1 MKNLAEQDWIRIRGA
16 AVNNL
21 KHIDLDIPRNHF
33 TVITG
38 LSGSGKSSLAF
49 DTLFAEG
56 QRRFAESI
64 SWFARQ
70 FLGRMAKP
78 AVDSITGIPPAI
90 AIEQKVNTRN
100 PRSTVGTNTEIY
112 DYLRL
117 LFARIGRTYSPISGQ
132 EVTCDDME
140 SVLAFL
146 QTLPA
151 GAVCYLTAVLD
162 WEQKK
167 YRIEQIINLKEE
179 GFSRLLLENRQ
190 ILRMD
195 AYLAEPERYQDQQ
208 AELLVD
214 RVTLPEDGALDEDTI
229 ARLCDSIQTAFDKG
243 NGKLNIIIDGQVH
256 GFSTRYEADGLHF
269 EPMQEWDFNYNNP
282 IGACRHCGGLGKVSG
297 IDETL
302 VVPDPNRSLYEDG
315 IACWRGDVMK
325 YFKEQVL
332 LHAEKY
338 KFPVH
343 TPYRLLTQAQKDLL
357 WNGTEDFEGINGFFQ
372 WAETKRHKIQ
382 FKYLISRYS
391 GRTTCPVCH
400 GSRLKE
406 EALYVRVG
414 GKNIAELTQMTI
426 GELNHFFKNLQ
437 LNEHDQAI
445 AASTLKEICLR
456 LQCIED
462 VGLSYLTLSR
472 ASNTLSG
479 GESQRVN
486 LVSSLGNSLTGSMYI
501 LDEPS
506 IGLHPR
512 DTQRLISV
520 LLRLRDLGNTVIVV
534 EHDEEIIKA
543 ADYLVDIGPDAG
555 RYGGEIVYAGPVPT
569 AATIQEI
576 QARHPLSHTLAYLA
590 HQDKANAQQ
599 LPRPWTYSI
608 RVRGAAENNLKG
620 IDVRFPLRVMTA
632 VTGVSGSGKSSL
644 VGDILYPALRRE
656 LMQMGD
662 KPGLYSGLDGDLNK
676 ITAVEYVDQNPIG
689 KSSRSNPATY
699 LKIYDEIRKL
709 FSEQPYAKAC
719 GFGHSH
725 FSFNIDG
732 GRCPECLGEGI
743 VRIPMQFMADIV
755 MTCESCG
762 GKRFLPEILEVRYK
776 GKDICEILDMSIV
789 EAYEFFSAQP
799 EPQAKRIAERLLP
812 LRAVGLDYIKLGQ
825 SSSTLSGGESQRV
838 KLAYFLSK
846 DTPATLFIFDEPTT
860 GLHFADIEKLMAS
873 FQALLEKGHTI
884 IVVEHNTAVI
894 RAADWVL
901 DLGPDGGVAGG
912 ELVFEGT
919 PAQLARQPQLPT
931 GAALAA
937 LL

>member
-1 MKNLAEQDWIRIRGA
+1 MKEFKHQEWIQIRGA

-21 KHIDLDIPRNHF
+21 KNIDLDIPRNQF

-64 SWFARQ
+64 SSFARQ

-78 AVDSITGIPPAI
+78 AVDRISGIPPAI

-100 PRSTVGTNTEIY
+100 PRSTVGTSTEIY

-132 EVTCDDME
+132 EVTCDDLDT
-140 SVLAFL
+140 VLSFI

-151 GAVCYLTAVLD
+151 NTLCYLTAVLD
-162 WEQKK
+162 WEQEK
-167 YRIEQIINLKEE
+167 YRIEQVLNLKEE
-179 GFSRLLLENRQ
+179 GFSRLLLDHQQ

-195 AYLAEPERYQDQQ
+195 AYLSEPERYQEQD

-214 RVTLPEDGALDEDTI
+214 RISMPENGKLDEDTL
-229 ARLCDSIQTAFDKG
+229 ARLMDSIQTAFDKG
-243 NGKLNIIIDGQVH
+243 NGKLHLIIDGQAH
-256 GFSTRYEADGLHF
+256 TFSTRYEADGLHF

-282 IGACRHCGGLGKVSG
+282 IGACKHCGGLGKISG
-297 IDETL
+297 IDENL
-302 VVPDPNRSLYEDG
+302 VVPDPNRSLYDDG

-332 LHAEKY
+332 LHAEKHH
-338 KFPVH
+338 FPVH
-343 TPYRLLTQAQKDLL
+343 TPYRELTQAQKDLL
-357 WNGTEDFEGINGFFQ
+357 WNGTEDFEGIHGFFR

-391 GRTTCPVCH
+391 GRTTCPECN
-400 GSRLKE
+400 GSRLKK

-426 GELNHFFKNLQ
+426 GQ
-437 LNEHDQAI
+437 LNQFFQNIQLSDYELQI
-445 AASTLKEICLR
+445 AAGTLQELRLR

-472 ASNTLSG
+472 ASSTLSG
-479 GESQRVN
+479 GESQRIN

-534 EHDEEIIKA
+534 EHDEEIIRA

-555 RYGGEIVYAGPVPT
+555 RFGGEIVYAGPVPD
-569 AATIQEI
+569 AASIQQI
-576 QARHPLSHTLAYLA
+576 RSQYPHSHTLAYLE
-590 HQDKANAQQ
+590 QPIGSLSNSV
-599 LPRPWTYSI
+599 RSWTHSI
-608 RVRGAAENNLKG
+608 QVCGAAENNLKG
-620 IDVRFPLRVMTA
+620 INVRFPLRVMTA

-656 LMQMGD
+656 LLQMGD
-662 KPGLYSGLDGDLNK
+662 KPGLYSGLSGDLNK
-676 ITAVEYVDQNPIG
+676 ISNIEYVDQNPIG

-709 FSEQPYAKAC
+709 YSDQPYAKSC

-762 GKRFLPEILEVRYK
+762 GKRFLPEIIEVRYK
-776 GKDICEILDMSIV
+776 GKDISEILDMSIV
-789 EAYEFFSAQP
+789 EAYDFFSAQP
-799 EPQAKRIAERLLP
+799 EAQAKRIAERLLP

-846 DTPATLFIFDEPTT
+846 DTPSTLFIFDEPTT

-873 FQALLEKGHTI
+873 FQALLEKGHSI

-894 RAADWVL
+894 RAADWVI
-901 DLGPDGGVAGG
+901 DLGPDGGAAGG
-912 ELVFEGT
+912 EVVFEGT
-919 PAQLARQPQLPT
+919 PAELAQHPELPT

-937 LL
+937 L

>member
-1 MKNLAEQDWIRIRGA
+1 MKDMADNEWIRIRGA

-21 KHIDLDIPRNHF
+21 KQIDVDIPRNRF

-64 SWFARQ
+64 SSFARQ

-100 PRSTVGTNTEIY
+100 PRSTVGTTTEIY

-132 EVTCDDME
+132 EVTCDDLE
-140 SVLAFL
+140 SVLAFV
-146 QTLPA
+146 QKLPA
-151 GAVCYLTAVLD
+151 NTLCYVTALLD
-162 WEQKK
+162 WEQDK
-167 YRIEQIINLKEE
+167 YRVEQILNLKEE
-179 GFSRLLLENRQ
+179 GFSRLLLDHQ
-190 ILRMD
+190 TVLRMD
-195 AYLAEPERYQDQQ
+195 AFLAEPERYAGQQ

-214 RVTLPEDGALDEDTI
+214 RISIPEDQVIDEDTM
-229 ARLCDSIQTAFDKG
+229 ARLCESIQTAFEKG
-243 NGKLNIIIDGQVH
+243 NGRMHLICDGSVH
-256 GFSTRYEADGLHF
+256 AFSTLYEADGLLF
-269 EPMQEWDFNYNNP
+269 EPLQEWDFNYNNP
-282 IGACRHCGGLGKVSG
+282 IGACKHCGGLGRISG

-302 VVPDPNRSLYEDG
+302 VIPDPNRSVYEDG

-325 YFKEQVL
+325 YFKEQVI

-338 KFPVH
+338 HLPIH
-343 TPYRLLTQAQKDLL
+343 TPYRELTAEQKALL
-357 WNGTEDFEGINGFFQ
+357 WDGTEDFDGIHGFFR

-382 FKYLISRYS
+382 FKFLINRYS
-391 GRTTCPVCH
+391 GKTTCPECQ
-400 GSRLKE
+400 GSRLKK
-406 EALYVRVG
+406 EALYVRIG

-426 GELNHFFKNLQ
+426 GELNQFFQTLELSEYDRKV
-437 LNEHDQAI
+437 
-445 AASTLKEICLR
+445 AAGTLKEIRLR

-512 DTQRLISV
+512 DTRRLIDV

-534 EHDEEIIKA
+534 EHDEEIIRA

-555 RYGGEIVYAGPVPT
+555 RYGGEIVYAGPVPSDEELPQL
-569 AATIQEI
+569 AA
-576 QARHPLSHTLAYLA
+576 AHPGSRTLAYLN
-590 HQDKANAQQ
+590 HLNPMH
-599 LPRPWTYSI
+599 LTRSPRSWSHSI
-608 RVRGAAENNLKG
+608 VVRGAAENNLRG

-644 VGDILYPALRRE
+644 VGDILHPALRRE

-662 KPGLYSGLDGDLNK
+662 KPGLFSCLDGDLKK
-676 ITAVEYVDQNPIG
+676 ISTVEYVDQNPIG

-709 FSEQPYAKAC
+709 YSEQPYAKAC

-762 GKRFLPEILEVRYK
+762 GKRFLPEIIEVRYK
-776 GKDICEILDMSIV
+776 GKDISEILDMSIV
-789 EAYEFFSAQP
+789 EAYDFFSAQP

-884 IVVEHNTAVI
+884 IVVEHNTTVI
-894 RAADWVL
+894 KAADWVI
-901 DLGPDGGVAGG
+901 DLGPDGGAAGG
-912 ELVFEGT
+912 QLVFEGT
-919 PAQLARQPQLPT
+919 PTELAQRPDLAT
-931 GAALAA
+931 GAALR
-937 LL
+937 